1 MMSPMKKILVIVAI
15 GLLLNNSAFA
25 KILNVTNEI
34 RLKVPNNFTFAKLN
48 QNYFEEM
55 DDWDKYFGSSSEIYY
70 LGTKESVKFSIE
82 ILDNPD
88 EILEPIMDKMEKK
101 NFQSEKSMTKFLG
114 KEIIKL
120 AKKRKYESVVFIIKG
135 GISITELISEN
146 NEFKDFMNEI
156 NSMSSHEL
164 EKEVKKG
171 KKDFIKDFNDSLGEF
186 QKFYKFNNII
196 FSKDINDN
204 PYMKLNYKGSIPPL
218 STIGQWFLFI
228 HNDMPYFM
236 GVDCMG
242 CSKLKDLSLNTMIE
256 PMLISNKK

>member
-1 MMSPMKKILVIVAI
+1 MMSSMKKILAIVAI

-34 RLKVPNNFTFAKLN
+34 KLKVPDNFTFAKLN
-48 QNYFEEM
+48 KNYFEGI
-55 DDWDKYFGSSSEIYY
+55 DGWDEYFGSSSKIYY
-70 LGTKESVKFSIE
+70 LGTKESIKFSIE
-82 ILDNPD
+82 ILDNPL
-88 EILEPIMDKMEKK
+88 EILEPIMDKAEKK
-101 NFQSEKSMTKFLG
+101 NFKSEKSMNKFLG
-114 KEIIKL
+114 KEIKKL
-120 AKKRKYESVVFIIKG
+120 AKKRKYESIVFIIKG

-164 EKEVKKG
+164 EKEMKKN
-171 KKDFIKDFNDSLGEF
+171 KIDFVRELNDNLGELK
-186 QKFYKFNNII
+186 QFYKFNNII
-196 FSKDINDN
+196 LSKDINDN
-204 PYMKLNYKGSIPPL
+204 PYLRLNYKGSIPPL
-218 STIGQWFLFI
+218 NTIGQWFLFI